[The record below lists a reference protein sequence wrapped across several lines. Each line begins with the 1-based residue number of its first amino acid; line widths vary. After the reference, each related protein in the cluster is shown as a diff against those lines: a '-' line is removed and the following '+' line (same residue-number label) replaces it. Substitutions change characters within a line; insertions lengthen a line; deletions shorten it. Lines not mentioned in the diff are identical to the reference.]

1 MGVFMP
7 IEDLSESTDG
17 QGSNKENIP
26 IVDDA
31 ALEKHVLLRGFVT
44 KKHILEAHQIQEK
57 FRCEGRDLSLGE
69 ALLEKRYI
77 TITQLK
83 RLRAEIEGEGSDEP
97 YPEIRGYEIVKKIR
111 KGGMGTVYKARQL
124 SMDRIVA
131 LKILAKELTDDETYV
146 KRFLIEAKAVGKL
159 NHENI
164 VAGYDAGSWNGLY
177 FFAMEYINGET
188 ILEIMRREKILSVP
202 FSLNVAYQ
210 TCKALEHANKHR
222 IIHRDIK
229 PGNIMINHHGVIKLC
244 DLGFAKISAVDQL
257 AKKGTTL
264 GTPYYMSP
272 EQCRGLPDV
281 DIRSDIYSLGA
292 TIYHM
297 LVGKVPFSGKTASEI
312 LKRHLTDPVIIPQ
325 ERRASMGEY
334 TCHILERMMAKNR
347 EERYP
352 TPTDLLAELEP
363 VMARFQSPKILMIH
377 PSNSASSE
385 DLSLLIAAGAYEQGG
400 KIEIIKGED
409 VKAEDIRQAGAIII
423 GSSDVAAE
431 LPMEI
436 QSAIKIMEQFPEDM
450 KGKLG
455 GAFVAHELK
464 APMQNSTTQLRAIF
478 ERMLNMGMI
487 VRGSFT
493 GVLGGKMLLDDPEGA
508 EAEKCRRIGCDL
520 SSMLLYMTAGK
531 QTIHRVSDAVPVN
544 IPPGQQE

>member
-1 MGVFMP
+1 MP
-7 IEDLSESTDG
+7 IEDTDIAG
-17 QGSNKENIP
+17 ENTGRKENIP
-26 IVDDA
+26 ILEDA
-31 ALEKHVLLRGFVT
+31 TLEKHVVLRGFVT
-44 KKHILEAHQIQEK
+44 KKHIQEAHQIQEK
-57 FRCEGRDLSLGE
+57 ARLEGRALSLGE

-83 RLRAEIEGEGSDEP
+83 RLRAEIEGDGEDEP
-97 YPEIRGYEIVKKIR
+97 YPEIKGYEIVKKIR

-202 FSLNVAYQ
+202 FSLNVAFQ

-229 PGNIMINHHGVIKLC
+229 PGNIMINHHSVIKLC

-292 TIYHM
+292 TLYHM

-312 LKRHLTDPVIIPQ
+312 LKRHLTDPVVIPQ
-325 ERRASMGEY
+325 ERRASLSEY

-363 VMARFQSPKILMIH
+363 VMARFQSPKILLIH

-400 KIEIIKGED
+400 KIEIVKGED
-409 VKAEDIRQAGAIII
+409 VKAEDLRQAGAIII
-423 GSSDVAAE
+423 GSSDVTTE
-431 LPMEI
+431 LPSEI
-436 QSAIKIMEQFPEDM
+436 QSALKIMEQFPEDM
-450 KGKLG
+450 QGKFG
-455 GAFVAHELK
+455 SAFVSHELG
-464 APMQNSTTQLRAIF
+464 ATPQSSTPQLRLIF
-478 ERMLNMGMI
+478 ERMINMGMI

-493 GVLGGKMLLDDPEGA
+493 GVLGGKNLLDDPEGTDA
-508 EAEKCRRIGCDL
+508 DQCRKMGCDMT
-520 SSMLLYMTAGK
+520 SMILYMAAGK
-531 QTIHRVSDAVPVN
+531 GIFHRVSDAVPVN
-544 IPPGQQE
+544 LQSPAQE